1 MIQTFPTREEWLA
14 ARRKSIGS
22 SDAPVL
28 YGLGY
33 SSQSEFATWAEKVH
47 GIATEWSA
55 ADLRRLK
62 VGHAMESVLRD
73 MMFDQHGFETGT
85 DPPHSLRQHPTVA
98 YATAS
103 IDCWDA
109 DDCIVELKNYGAH
122 MAHEFRD
129 GVPLRPTIQIQ
140 HQLWVTG
147 TDYAWL
153 YCMVGG
159 EPIDEPIRV
168 ERDEAFI
175 ELHAR
180 KCAAFWRCVETKTPP
195 DVDASEATKA
205 ALSSLYRRERGPRV
219 EGDETVDRLTR
230 TIERVDKAAERIKE
244 RGEEARNKLRS
255 LIGDSEGIVSPNGA
269 EWTWKTVE
277 RKAYEVAAS
286 SSRQLRRVGKR
297 KGNR

>member
-1 MIQTFPTREEWLA
+1 MIHTFTTREDWLA
-14 ARRKSIGS
+14 ARRKAIGS

-33 SSQSEFATWAEKVH
+33 ASQSEFAMWAEKVH

-62 VGHAMESVLRD
+62 VGHAMESVLRELLLEH
-73 MMFDQHGFETGT
+73 HGIETYT
-85 DPPHSLRQHPTVA
+85 DPPHSLRQHPTVS

-103 IDCWDA
+103 LDCWDA
-109 DDCIVELKNYGAH
+109 SGRIVELKNYGAH
-122 MAHEFRD
+122 MSHEFRD

-147 TDYAWL
+147 TDYAYL

-159 EPIDEPIRV
+159 EPIDEPIRID
-168 ERDEAFI
+168 RDEEFI

-205 ALSSLYRRERGPRV
+205 ALSSLYRREKGPRV
-219 EGDETVDRLTR
+219 EGDDEIDHITSA
-230 TIERVDKAAERIKE
+230 IESATAAAESLHQAIEGHKNR
-244 RGEEARNKLRS
+244 LRS
-255 LIGDSEGIVSPNGA
+255 LIGDSEGVISPLGV
-269 EWTWKTVE
+269 EWAWKTQE
-277 RKAYEVAAS
+277 RKACEVAAS
-286 SSRQLRRVGKR
+286 SSRVLRRVGKR
-297 KGNR
+297 RGK